1 MPERDQMNVWL
12 AITIAIAAEVLATS
26 ALKASQEFSKLWPSL
41 FVVIGYGI
49 AFYFMTISLRSM
61 PVGVMYAIWSGVG
74 IVAISIIGWIGYK
87 QSLDLPA
94 MIGISLI
101 VLGVMV
107 INLFSKT
114 GPH

>member
-1 MPERDQMNVWL
+1 MNPWL
-12 AITIAIAAEVLATS
+12 AISIAITAEVVATC
-26 ALKASQEFSKLWPSL
+26 ALKASQEFTMLGPSL
-41 FVVIGYGI
+41 CVVLGYGI
-49 AFYFMTISLRSM
+49 SFYFMTLSLRTI

-74 IVAISIIGWIGYK
+74 IVAISIIGWIVYK

-101 VLGVMV
+101 VLGVVV

-114 GPH
+114 VAH

>member
-1 MPERDQMNVWL
+1 V
-12 AITIAIAAEVLATS
+12 VL
-26 ALKASQEFSKLWPSL
+26 
-41 FVVIGYGI
+41 GYGI
-49 AFYFMTISLRSM
+49 SFYFMTLSLRTI

-74 IVAISIIGWIGYK
+74 IVAISIIGWIVYK

-114 GPH
+114 VAH